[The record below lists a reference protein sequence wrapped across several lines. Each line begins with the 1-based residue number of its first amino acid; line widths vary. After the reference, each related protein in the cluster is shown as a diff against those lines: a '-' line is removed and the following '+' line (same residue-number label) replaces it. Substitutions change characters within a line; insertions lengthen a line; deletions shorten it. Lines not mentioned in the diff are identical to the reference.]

1 MNNEKGRLSGGK
13 IMFRLIKILKPL
25 VPVMMITITFGV
37 LGFLAAIAITTFGAV
52 AMGDIMGIDMKY
64 TLDAAVK
71 IIIICG
77 IIRGILRYIEQYS
90 GHYIAF
96 KILAILRDKIFKAL
110 RKLAPAKLESKE
122 KGNLISVITSDIELL
137 EVFYAHTIAP
147 IAIAILTSTIIAIVL
162 YSINPYFGIIG
173 LVFYIIVGYIIP
185 VVSSKLGSKAGF
197 DYRNEFGKTN
207 SFLLDSLR
215 GIKEILLFGQGN
227 NRLNSINENSEK
239 LNEKMKTIKGHE
251 GLIRALTDI
260 TIMIAILTTL
270 YAGASLYKVGAINL
284 GQLIV
289 ALVLLASS
297 FGPTVA
303 LSNLSNNLMHTFAC
317 AQRLFDILD
326 EVPAVEEVAGDADLE
341 MNSTDIKDLE
351 FKYAGR
357 DEVLLKD
364 VNLKINKGDKV
375 AIIGE
380 SGCGKSTLLKLMMRF
395 WDVEKGT
402 IEIDNKNIK
411 TIPTK
416 ALRKSQSLVSQET
429 FLFNDT
435 IENNL
440 KIGKKD
446 ASREEVIA
454 ACKKASI
461 HDFIETLPNGYET
474 NVGEIG
480 SNLSSGEKQRI
491 GIARAFLHN
500 PQVLILD
507 EPTSNL
513 DTLNEAQILKSIKEE
528 SNDKTVIMVSHR
540 KSSTSI
546 CDKKV
551 YVRNNT
557 LKFN

>member
-1 MNNEKGRLSGGK
+1 MSNERIRLSGSK
-13 IMFRLIKILKPL
+13 IMLRLIKILKPL
-25 VPVMMITITFGV
+25 VPVMLITITFGV

-52 AMGDIMGIDMKY
+52 AIGDVIGINMGY
-64 TLDAAVK
+64 TYKTVVK
-71 IIIICG
+71 IIVVCG
-77 IIRGILRYIEQYS
+77 VIRGILRYIEQYS

-96 KILAILRDKIFKAL
+96 KILAILRDKIYKAL

-147 IAIAILTSTIIAIVL
+147 IAIAIITSSIIAIVL
-162 YSINPYFGIIG
+162 YSINPYFGFIG
-173 LVFYIIVGYIIP
+173 LVFYVIVGYIIP
-185 VVSSKLGSKAGF
+185 VLSSKLGSEAGF

-215 GIKEILLFGQGN
+215 GIKEILLFGQGD
-227 NRLNSINENSEK
+227 NRLDSINKNSDK
-239 LNEKMKTIKGHE
+239 LNEKMKIIKGHE

-260 TIMIAILTTL
+260 TIMLAILITL
-270 YAGASLYKVGAINL
+270 YVGVELFKAQTINL
-284 GQLIV
+284 GEVIV
-289 ALVLLASS
+289 ALVLLSSS

-326 EVPAVEEVAGDADLE
+326 EVPAVEEVAGNYNLD
-341 MNSTDIKDLE
+341 MNETNIDNLE
-351 FKYAGR
+351 FKYEGR
-357 DEVLLKD
+357 EEVLLKD
-364 VNLKINKGDKV
+364 INLNIKTGDKV

-395 WDVEKGT
+395 WDVEKGSV
-402 IEIDNKNIK
+402 EIDNKNIK

-416 ALRKSQSLVSQET
+416 ALRRAQSLVSQET

-440 KIGKKD
+440 KVGKNN
-446 ASREEVIA
+446 ATREEVIY

-461 HDFIETLPNGYET
+461 HDFIETLPKGYET

-480 SNLSSGEKQRI
+480 SNLSSGEKQRV

-513 DTLNEAQILKSIKEE
+513 DTLNEAQILKSIKSE
-528 SNDKTVIMVSHR
+528 SNDKTIIMVSHR

-546 CDKKV
+546 CDKKI
-551 YVRNNT
+551 YVKNNT
-557 LKFN
+557 LEFN

>member
-1 MNNEKGRLSGGK
+1 MSNERKRLAGNK
-13 IMFRLIKILKPL
+13 IMLRLIKILKPL
-25 VPVMMITITFGV
+25 VPVMMITISFGV

-52 AMGDIMGIDMKY
+52 AIGDIIGLDMGY
-64 TLDAAVK
+64 TFKSATK
-71 IIIICG
+71 IIIVCG
-77 IIRGILRYIEQYS
+77 IIRGFLRYIEQYS

-96 KILAILRDKIFKAL
+96 KILAILRDNVFKAL
-110 RKLAPAKLESKE
+110 RKLAPAKLEGKE

-147 IAIAILTSTIIAIVL
+147 IAIALLTSSIIALVL
-162 YSINPYFGIIG
+162 YSINPYFGLIG
-173 LVFYIIVGYIIP
+173 LAFYVIVGYIIP
-185 VVSSKLGSKAGF
+185 VLSSKLGSEAGF

-215 GIKEILLFGQGN
+215 GIKEILLFGQGE
-227 NRLNSINENSEK
+227 NRLDDINKNSDK
-239 LNEKMKTIKGHE
+239 LNEKMKIIKGHE

-270 YAGASLYKVGAINL
+270 YAGVSLFKDGTITL
-284 GQLIV
+284 GQVIV
-289 ALVLLASS
+289 ALVLLSSS

-326 EVPAVEEVAGDADLE
+326 EVPAVCEVAGNEDLK
-341 MNSTDIKDLE
+341 MDCTNISNLE
-351 FKYAGR
+351 FKYDGR

-364 VNLKINKGDKV
+364 VNLNIKKGDKV

-395 WDVEKGT
+395 WDVEKGRV
-402 IEIDNKNIK
+402 EIDNKNIK

-416 ALRKSQSLVSQET
+416 SLRKAQSLVSQET

-435 IENNL
+435 IYNNL

-446 ASREEVIA
+446 ATNEEVIS

-461 HDFIETLPNGYET
+461 HEFIKTLPNGYET

-480 SNLSSGEKQRI
+480 SNLSSGEKQRL

-513 DTLNEAQILKSIKEE
+513 DTLNEAEILKSIKNE
-528 SNDKTVIMVSHR
+528 SDDKTIIMVSHR
-540 KSSTSI
+540 KSSTAI

-557 LKFN
+557 LEFN